1 MLGGMS
7 EPTPST
13 PTTPDTKL
21 PTIAWIGTGVMGGPM
36 AGHLIDAGYELH
48 LYTRTAAKAAP
59 LVERGATLHDSAAAA
74 AEGRDV
80 VCTMVG
86 LPDDVRAT
94 VLGESGAIAH
104 MAAGGLFIDFTTSS
118 PALAVE
124 IAEAAAARDIEAL
137 DAPVSGGDVG
147 ARAGTLSIMVGG
159 SEAAYTRAHPILDLV
174 GGTIVLQGPAGSGQH
189 TKMVNQIVIAGNMI
203 GMCEAVQY
211 ARNAGLDPATVL
223 QSIGGGAAASW
234 TLSNLCPRILK
245 GDMEP
250 GFFIE
255 HFVKDMGI
263 AADESAQLGLD
274 LPGLNLVLGMYE
286 KLATDG
292 HGRLGTQALIKAF
305 EQG

>member
-1 MLGGMS
+1 MS
-7 EPTPST
+7 EETKQ
-13 PTTPDTKL
+13 TTPESSSEL
-21 PTIAWIGTGVMGGPM
+21 PTVAWIGTGVMGAPM
-36 AGHLIDAGYELH
+36 AGHLMDAGYELH
-48 LYTRTAAKAAP
+48 VFTRSPIKAAA

-74 AEGRDV
+74 AAGCDV

-86 LPDDVRAT
+86 LPPDVRAT
-94 VLGESGAIAH
+94 VLGEGGAIAN
-104 MAAGGLFIDFTTSS
+104 MAEGGLFIDFTTSS

-124 IAEAAAARDIEAL
+124 IAASAAERGIDAL

-147 ARAGTLSIMVGG
+147 AQAGTLSIMVGG
-159 SEAAYTRAHPILDLV
+159 SEAGFTRAHPILDLV
-174 GGTIVLQGPAGSGQH
+174 GGTIVRQGPAGSGQH

-245 GDMEP
+245 EDMAP

-263 AADESAQLGLD
+263 AADESAKLGLD
-274 LPGLNLVLGMYE
+274 LPGLKLVLGMYQ
-286 KLATDG
+286 KLADEG

-305 EQG
+305 EDA